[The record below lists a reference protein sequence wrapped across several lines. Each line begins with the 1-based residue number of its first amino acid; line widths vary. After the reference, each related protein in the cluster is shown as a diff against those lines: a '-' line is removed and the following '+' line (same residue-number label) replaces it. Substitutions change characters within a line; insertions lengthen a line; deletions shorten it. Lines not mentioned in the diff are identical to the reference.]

1 MTYQISLPVARR
13 FLTIRHLLMPPR
25 ALPATPESVLAVVDR
40 LGSLQFDPLDVA
52 GRNHDLVLQAR
63 IGGYRRELTDEL
75 LYGRRLLF
83 EAYNKALNLLPTR
96 ELPYYRIT
104 WQDGADGRAGRLV
117 GDQAVLAEKILA
129 EITAGGPKCS
139 GDFDR
144 EAAIDWWWGPTTA
157 ARAVLEALSVSGR
170 LGLARRDGNRRYYDL
185 TERLFPDDLLGVRIP
200 PREQTSHKL
209 LSRYR
214 GHGLLGAGGSG
225 ELWPGTG
232 SAATRAELRAEL
244 VGRGELVAVAV
255 EGVRGD
261 RFIVGDEW
269 PLLAQAERELAGG
282 GSTTSNGLSDPAG
295 GADAV
300 RAAPGCTF
308 LAPLDPLMWDRGV
321 LDPLYGFDY
330 RWEVYTPAAKRRW
343 GYYVLPILFGDRLVG
358 RIEPRIVRTTRSIR
372 ILGLAFE
379 PGFDPLESDG
389 FGTAFASALN
399 AYRAFGSAETVEPPA
414 GAANRALFR
423 AIADEV
429 PVRRP
434 RVAAPARRSRTV
446 KAPAGT
452 ATRPEDPSEA
462 AE

>member
-1 MTYQISLPVARR
+1 MTYQISIPVARR
-13 FLTIRHLLMPPR
+13 FLAIRHLLMPPR
-25 ALPATPESVLAVVDR
+25 ALPATPESVLAVVGR
-40 LGSLQFDPLDVA
+40 LGSLQFDPLEVA

-129 EITAGGPKCS
+129 EITANGPKCS
-139 GDFDR
+139 GDFER

-185 TERLFPDDLLGVRIP
+185 TERLFPEDLLGVRIP
-200 PREQTSHKL
+200 PREQTCHKL

-244 VGRGELVAVAV
+244 LDRGELVAVSI
-255 EGVRGD
+255 EGVRGE
-261 RFIVGDEW
+261 RFIVGDEL
-269 PLLAQAERELAGG
+269 PLLTQADREVAGAG
-282 GSTTSNGLSDPAG
+282 EATTPPGWT
-295 GADAV
+295 
-300 RAAPGCTF
+300 APGCTF

-321 LDPLYGFDY
+321 LQPLYGFDY

-358 RIEPRIVRTTRSIR
+358 RIEPRIDRKAKSIR
-372 ILGLAFE
+372 ILGLTFE
-379 PGFDPLESDG
+379 AGFDPLEAPG
-389 FGTAFASALN
+389 FAQALAGALN
-399 AYRAFGSAETVEPPA
+399 AYRAFGGAESVEPPA
-414 GAANRALFR
+414 GRVNRILFR
-423 AIADEV
+423 AIASDV
-429 PVRRP
+429 PIRRA
-434 RVAAPARRSRTV
+434 RVGAALPARRGVSPT
-446 KAPAGT
+446 
-452 ATRPEDPSEA
+452 
-462 AE
+462 

>member
-1 MTYQISLPVARR
+1 MTYQISIPVARR
-13 FLTIRHLLMPPR
+13 FLAIRHLLRPPR
-25 ALPATPESVLAVVDR
+25 GLPATPESVLAVVDR

-139 GDFDR
+139 GDFER

-157 ARAVLEALSVSGR
+157 ARAVLEALAVSGR

-185 TERLFPDDLLGVRIP
+185 TERLFPEDLLGVRVP
-200 PREQTSHKL
+200 PREQINHKL

-232 SAATRAELRAEL
+232 SAATRSELRAEL
-244 VGRGELVAVAV
+244 MDRGELVAVSV

-282 GSTTSNGLSDPAG
+282 SSTTGNGLSDPAR

-321 LDPLYGFDY
+321 LEPLYGFDY

-358 RIEPRIVRTTRSIR
+358 RIEPRIDRTTRSIR
-372 ILGLAFE
+372 IIGLAFE
-379 PGFDPLESDG
+379 PEFDPLESDG

-399 AYRAFGSAETVEPPA
+399 AYRAFGAAETVDPPA

-434 RVAAPARRSRTV
+434 GVATPARRSRTV

-452 ATRPEDPSEA
+452 ATRPHDPDEA

>member
-1 MTYQISLPVARR
+1 MTYQISVPVARR
-13 FLTIRHLLMPPR
+13 FLAIRHLLMPPR
-25 ALPATPESVLAVVDR
+25 ALPATPESVLAIVDR

-96 ELPYYRIT
+96 ELPYYRIA

-129 EITAGGPKCS
+129 EITAEGPKCS
-139 GDFDR
+139 GDFER

-157 ARAVLEALSVSGR
+157 ARAVLEALAFSGR
-170 LGLARRDGNRRYYDL
+170 LGLARRNGNRRYYDL
-185 TERLFPDDLLGVRIP
+185 TERLFPEDLLGVLIP
-200 PREQTSHKL
+200 PREQRRHKL

-232 SAATRAELRAEL
+232 SAATRTELRAEL
-244 VGRGELVAVAV
+244 RDRGELIAVSV
-255 EGVRGD
+255 EGVRGE
-261 RFIVGDEW
+261 RFVVGDEW
-269 PLLAQAERELAGG
+269 PLLAQAEREVA
-282 GSTTSNGLSDPAG
+282 SVAARERSAAAAT
-295 GADAV
+295 
-300 RAAPGCTF
+300 APGCTF

-321 LDPLYGFDY
+321 LEPLYGFDY

-358 RIEPRIVRTTRSIR
+358 RIEPRIDKTAKSIR
-372 ILGLAFE
+372 ILGLTFE
-379 PGFDPLESDG
+379 PGFDPLEANG
-389 FGTAFASALN
+389 FGPALASALN
-399 AYRAFGSAETVEPPA
+399 AYRAFGAAETVEPPA

-423 AIADEV
+423 AVAHEV
-429 PVRRP
+429 PLRRP
-434 RVAAPARRSRTV
+434 S
-446 KAPAGT
+446 GT
-452 ATRPEDPSEA
+452 AAAGRQEPLRPESFPQPR
-462 AE
+462 